1 MLQHK
6 VEIIPENVPPELVV
20 DFDFYALA
28 DKGEDIQSAWAEL
41 HKGPD
46 IVWTPY
52 YGGYWIATR
61 AADIDVMQ
69 LDHAHFSHSNF
80 NIPLNPERASGIPLS
95 LDPPEHTP
103 YRKMLMTSFTPQ
115 KVRAFSEVARDTA
128 RELVKTIKP
137 QGQCEFIDAFA
148 KVLPI
153 NVFLTMM
160 DLPLTDRDW
169 LLPRAEIAV
178 RSNDIELQTRNQGEL
193 AGYLL
198 QHITARQAKP
208 GEDLLS
214 TIVHGQIN
222 GRALSAMEVMAMSLL
237 VLVGGLDTVASQIGF
252 VAQFLAKSPEHRHE
266 LTANPKLIPIA
277 CEEFLRRFGLPNT
290 ARQLAMDYEYKGI
303 HFKKGEM
310 IQMPKCLY
318 GLDERVN
325 ENPFVVD
332 FHRRPSSIKHAA
344 FGAGP
349 HVCPGNVLA
358 RRELI
363 IFLEEWLPEIP
374 DFEIDPERPPVFGA
388 GMVNGVEKHYLK
400 WKV

>member
-1 MLQHK
+1 VLQQK
-6 VEIIPENVPPELVV
+6 VAVPGNVPPELVV
-20 DFDFYALA
+20 DFDFYDLA
-28 DKGEDIQSAWAEL
+28 GKAEDIQTAWAVL

-69 LDHAHFSHSNF
+69 VDHAHFSHRHF
-80 NIPLNPERASGIPLS
+80 DLPVNPNKVESIPLS

-103 YRKMLMTSFTPQ
+103 FRKLLMTAFTPQ
-115 KVRAFSEVARDTA
+115 KVRAFSDVARDTA
-128 RELVKTIKP
+128 KRLVTELKP
-137 QGQCEFIDAFA
+137 RGECEFIDEFA

-153 NVFLTMM
+153 AVFLHMM
-160 DLPLTDRDW
+160 DLPFADRDW
-169 LLPRAEIAV
+169 LLPRVEIAV
-178 RSNDIELQTRNQGEL
+178 RSNDIEAKTRNQHEL
-193 AGYLL
+193 AGYLM
-198 QHITARQAKP
+198 QHIAARQEKP

-214 TIVHGQIN
+214 AIVHGEVE
-222 GRALSAMEVMAMSLL
+222 GRPLTPAEIMAMSLL
-237 VLVGGLDTVASQIGF
+237 VLVGGLDTVASQLGF
-252 VAQFLAKSPEHRHE
+252 IAQFLARSPGHRHE
-266 LTANPKLIPIA
+266 LRENPKLIPVA
-277 CEEFLRRFGLPNT
+277 CEEFLRRYGLPNT
-290 ARQLAMDYEYKGI
+290 ARELTMNYEYKGI
-303 HFKKGEM
+303 HFRKGDM

-318 GLDERVN
+318 GLDDRI
-325 ENPFVVD
+325 NPNPTAVD
-332 FHRRPSSIKHAA
+332 FHRKPSSIKHAA

-374 DFEIDPERPPVFGA
+374 DFEIDPDRPPVFAA
-388 GMVNGVEKHYLK
+388 GSVNGVDKLYLK